1 MEDATGR
8 PPRPDLF
15 TASLSGGSAE
25 AGFSQRAAFFVAF
38 FGGPFAAVAFHAWNA
53 HLWGRVAK
61 DLPWV
66 AATSLLSAAFVAALS
81 IGSPGPGEAGSS
93 RDLTRLLSRAA
104 ALGVWGIFTLR
115 HRALHRAQG
124 LSGLAPRSP
133 WLPGLAC
140 AGAGTLATIAI
151 VAAARLLGQ
160 PS

>member
-1 MEDATGR
+1 MQDATGR
-8 PPRPDLF
+8 PPRPDLLS
-15 TASLSGGSAE
+15 ASLSAGTAE

-53 HLWGRVAK
+53 RLWGRSAK

-66 AATSLLSAAFVAALS
+66 AATFLLSAAFVSAFA
-81 IGSPGPGEAGSS
+81 IGQPGLGEAGSS
-93 RDLTRLLSRAA
+93 RDTRLLARAV
-104 ALGVWGIFTLR
+104 ALGVWGIFALR

-140 AGAGTLATIAI
+140 AAGGTVVTIAI
-151 VAAARLLGQ
+151 VAATRLLGFA
-160 PS
+160 S